1 MQEECDFQSSLMEKK
16 VSAEARLDTAASS
29 ITLSETEI
37 KKSVRIHFH
46 LNPYSHNFILCRIVL
61 KIREMEQIFIIVR
74 GEVNFDRHYRVTT
87 RVCVNDISFLSSRL
101 KFCPL
106 ASNRLKIE

>member
-37 KKSVRIHFH
+37 KKSVRIPNFDEI
-46 LNPYSHNFILCRIVL
+46 YSLLILYHYRWKL
-61 KIREMEQIFIIVR
+61 ADEKKLTSFSRYTREVS
-74 GEVNFDRHYRVTT
+74 FDRHYGVH
-87 RVCVNDISFLSSRL
+87 VFINDTISILRIEDLSR
-101 KFCPL
+101 
-106 ASNRLKIE
+106 ND

>member
-61 KIREMEQIFIIVR
+61 KIREMEQVFSVVR
-74 GEVNFDRHYRVTT
+74 GEVNFDRHYRITT
-87 RVCVNDISFLSSRL
+87 RVCVISFLSSRL